1 MKEKMLAILTYAIK
15 YSVIFFCNSYV
26 FAKITATKLKLWDI
40 LFVPVIFAASL
51 GLYYVTVYAKLL
63 VPLAI
68 LLLCVPLYLVR
79 FKQPFDDTV
88 ALSMVA
94 FGITIFAMVIAALLA
109 AVVFPALE
117 YFYKDE
123 LIIQIGNLMQAIT
136 HFVLVIIA
144 FHTKRLKNSL
154 TPATNDEVYEKLL
167 LASVV
172 SIFSMTLFYTV
183 ENTDSTLKVI
193 AAIAIFCGLV
203 LIVQWRRTVDSGF
216 NKNMERRTVKR
227 LELVLN
233 QYERVRGEL
242 LKKNAELA
250 GIIHRDNKFLP
261 AMRVAVGALSQKYSN
276 DKSLK
281 KLSDTLES
289 VYSERL
295 RVVASYGLPASE
307 SNKTGVLSIDSVM
320 DYFRMRAEKG
330 GVKFVYEFDAFASQ
344 QILDIFGE
352 HASLNELLCDLVE
365 NALIAVRGADG
376 GKVALKVE
384 LENSFPCIKVFDNGE
399 DFAERVLR
407 NMGRR
412 RITTHENEGGSG
424 IGLLTLFNTLRSRRA
439 SFFLDEAPQN
449 GFKKCVCIIFDG
461 KDEYFIKSSRPCVKK
476 ICLERENFTLIEP
489 DPALV

>member
-1 MKEKMLAILTYAIK
+1 MLSILAYTIK
-15 YSVIFFCNSYV
+15 YSAIFFCNSYV

-40 LFVPVIFAASL
+40 LFVPVIFAASF
-51 GLYYVTVYAKLL
+51 GLYYVTLYAKLL

-94 FGITIFAMVIAALLA
+94 FGITIFAMLFSLLLLA
-109 AVVFPALE
+109 LVLIPVYFLIDGAPVANIAYIVQSVF
-117 YFYKDE
+117 
-123 LIIQIGNLMQAIT
+123 T
-136 HFVLVIIA
+136 VIVTLSA

-154 TPATNDEVYEKLL
+154 TPATNDEVYERLL

-183 ENTDSTLKVI
+183 ESTEAVFKGVV
-193 AAIAIFCGLV
+193 AIAIFFWLV
-203 LIVQWRRTVDSGF
+203 FIVQWRRTVDSGF
-216 NKNMERRTVKR
+216 NKNMEQRTVKR

-233 QYERVRGEL
+233 QYERARGEL

-261 AMRVAVGALSQKYSN
+261 AMRVAVGALSQKYYN
-276 DKSLK
+276 DKSIK
-281 KLSDTLES
+281 KLSDTLEN

-295 RVVASYGLPASE
+295 HVVASYGLPASE

-384 LENSFPCIKVFDNGE
+384 RENAFPCIKVFDNGE

-412 RITTHENEGGSG
+412 RITTHENDGGSG

-449 GFKKCVCIIFDG
+449 GFRKCVCIIFDG

-489 DPALV
+489 EPALVG